1 MISYLKMREGFLGS
15 WKEWENGL
23 DFGLIVVEK
32 RGRADLAVVEE
43 ERRRERAAAK
53 VAIDGELKSMR
64 VLSRFFVW
72 FHNLVICDCVF
83 LVWKDSFCGLVVTYN
98 TSTTQQSNTCT
109 TQVHIWWKNKKIQNF
124 NNRIRPI

>member
-1 MISYLKMREGFLGS
+1 M
-15 WKEWENGL
+15 

-64 VLSRFFVW
+64 VLSRFFV
-72 FHNLVICDCVF
+72 
-83 LVWKDSFCGLVVTYN
+83 
-98 TSTTQQSNTCT
+98 
-109 TQVHIWWKNKKIQNF
+109 
-124 NNRIRPI
+124 